1 MMDQRQLELEF
12 DAEVGAVVGAHVV
25 EFGTFFEARE
35 ARARRKAVLAQ
46 AQLIDEI
53 VKSVEHITG
62 RSPEAEAL

>member
-12 DAEVGAVVGAHVV
+12 DAKESAQEGAHVV
-25 EFGTFFEARE
+25 EFGTFLEARE
-35 ARARRKAVLAQ
+35 ARERRKAVLAQ